1 MCVEVTELGNKGSV
15 EHLDPRPSDAHLAY
29 SDCAV
34 TKVYSRPIPKRAY
47 ERARSVPSGF

>member
-1 MCVEVTELGNKGSV
+1 MCVEVPELGNKGSV

-34 TKVYSRPIPKRAY
+34 TQVYSRPIPRLS
-47 ERARSVPSGF
+47 ERGVHNFEKGI